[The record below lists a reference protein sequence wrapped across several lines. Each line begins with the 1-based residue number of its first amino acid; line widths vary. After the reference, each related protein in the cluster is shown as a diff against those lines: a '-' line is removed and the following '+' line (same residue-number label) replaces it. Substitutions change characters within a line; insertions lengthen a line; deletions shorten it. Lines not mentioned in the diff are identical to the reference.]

1 MADFFWLCGQTF
13 DSSDLKTLTRAFDE
27 AWAQIKNKYTNGNEA
42 VAKDRLAKA
51 IMRLAQVYGLD
62 AAVIAR
68 DAAKVVEREMEVC
81 GRWIDPNR

>member
-1 MADFFWLCGQTF
+1 MADPFRLFGQTF
-13 DSSDLKTLTRAFDE
+13 VPSDLKTLTRAFDE
-27 AWAQIKNKYTNGNEA
+27 AWAQIEDKYTNGNEA

-51 IMRLAQVYGLD
+51 IVRLAQVYGLD